1 MNKLFAVFGNPI
13 LHSKSP
19 QLFNSVFENSHIDAY
34 YTRIHVENCELITK
48 TIRTLGIIGSNVTT
62 PYKEEVIPLLDE
74 LSPEA
79 EQIGAVNAIYNENG
93 HLKGYNTDY
102 LGVVRAIEEA
112 GIGIPGK
119 QILVLGAGGAAKAV
133 VYGLKEMGASVLIA
147 NRTIGKSIA
156 IADKYGCMAIDFDEI
171 KEFSDIDI
179 VISTLLPNVYL
190 GDISWD
196 KKTKLFLDA
205 NYRKSMLV
213 EDFIRLNVK
222 VVLGDRWLIHQAV
235 AAFKIFTGFE
245 PPLEFLNASF
255 QRDIDYSNASVKNI
269 DLGSDCNLGNDKM
282 DLIVA
287 GDGLTP
293 AEIKKIIDEEKCK
306 AVNC

>member
-1 MNKLFAVFGNPI
+1 MSKLFAVFGNPI

-19 QLFNSVFENSHIDAY
+19 QLFNSVFENSHVDAF
-34 YTRIHVENCELITK
+34 YTRIHVEKCELITK
-48 TIRTLGIIGSNVTT
+48 TIRSLGIIGSNVTT
-62 PYKEEVIPLLDE
+62 PFKEQVIPLLDE

-102 LGVVRAIEEA
+102 IGVIKAIEEA
-112 GIGIPGK
+112 GIDIPGK

-147 NRTIGKSIA
+147 NRTVGKSIE

-171 KEFSDIDI
+171 KEFRDIDV

-196 KKTKLFLDA
+196 KRTKLFLDA

-213 EDFIRLNVK
+213 EDFSRLNIK

-235 AAFKIFTGFE
+235 AAFKLFTGFE
-245 PPLEFLNASF
+245 PPIELLNASF
-255 QRDIDYSNASVKNI
+255 QSTIDYSNASVKTI
-269 DLGSDCNLGNDKM
+269 ELGSGSDLGNDKM
-282 DLIVA
+282 DLLVV

-293 AEIKKIIDEEKCK
+293 TEIKKIIDEEKCK
-306 AVNC
+306 AING